1 MRKWAICLSSSRRNG
16 KKSWNHSKDFILSIM
31 GGLLR
36 SGYIL
41 RMEPLNLP
49 ADQVWPMKEES
60 KMIPVVLI

>member
-1 MRKWAICLSSSRRNG
+1 MG
-16 KKSWNHSKDFILSIM
+16 KKSWNHSK
-31 GGLLR
+31 GLFENMEVFLR

-60 KMIPVVLI
+60 KMIPVVLA